1 MAVRRIKRAEG
12 LSARVRQEIEQMIYA
27 GDLPP
32 GSRVNE
38 YALAEQFGVSRG
50 PVREAT
56 RALVEAGL
64 LIADPG
70 RGAFV
75 RQMSE
80 VEVAETYDVR
90 ALLTGLL
97 CSRAAER
104 RTEAELRQ
112 LEIFVEKMEEA
123 IAAGQIAEY
132 YRVNVDFH
140 ALINR
145 IADHGCAQRIY
156 NDLIRETHSLRRSLS
171 SPGETNSEHRAIVDA
186 IRRGDAAEARRL
198 GEEHV
203 LHGKKR
209 WRESLQATVPAAAS
223 GF

>member
-1 MAVRRIKRAEG
+1 VAVRRIKRAEG